1 MQRNNKLLLI
11 AIPLLIVAA
20 ALGYY
25 FLVFAKTPAFTVN
38 EVRKAVQNHDPEKFA
53 QYVDVNSVMSHAF
66 DDILLAKSK
75 IDDDNILSNPFAVSI
90 LHMIK
95 PQVVRL
101 MGDEA
106 LNRIANKKEDEKKIS
121 RDPVPDAMR
130 RNLERNI
137 PMDRLKLKDISI
149 KTKNDK
155 EAVASVVLHNDE
167 LDKDFTLD
175 ILMQPGQEGYWR
187 VTRISNLADFIVELD
202 KARDASRE
210 ERNKPMLDRM
220 GRAFSISDKR
230 LTLSS
235 NTKEPRLDIDFNLR
249 NNTGKN
255 INRFYYDV
263 EINDKE
269 GNQVYSCS
277 EKYNGKI
284 APTQV
289 VKAQVSK
296 ALSLEVS
303 ANREL
308 LAYKADSL
316 DFRVVATHI
325 YFDDGSV
332 METTALGR

>member
-1 MQRNNKLLLI
+1 MQRSNKLLLI

-53 QYVDVNSVMSHAF
+53 QYVDVNSVMNYAF

-95 PQVVRL
+95 PQVVHL

-106 LNRIANKKEDEKKIS
+106 LRRIANKKDGDGKAA

-137 PMDRLKLKDISI
+137 PMDRLKLKDISLSE
-149 KTKNDK
+149 KNDK
-155 EAVASVVLHNDE
+155 EAIASVELYNDQLE
-167 LDKDFTLD
+167 KDFTLD
-175 ILMQPGQEGYWR
+175 ILMQPNPDGYWR
-187 VTRISNLADFIVELD
+187 VTRIRNLADFIIDME
-202 KARDASRE
+202 KARNASKLAQD
-210 ERNKPMLDRM
+210 KPMLDRM
-220 GRAFSISDKR
+220 SRAFTISNKSLVFGGSI
-230 LTLSS
+230 
-235 NTKEPRLDIDFNLR
+235 KEPLLSIDFNLR
-249 NNTGKN
+249 NNTGKT

-263 EINDKE
+263 EISDREEKLL
-269 GNQVYSCS
+269 YSFS
-277 EKYNGKI
+277 EKYNGRI
-284 APTQV
+284 SPTQV
-289 VKAQVSK
+289 VRAKIRK
-296 ALSLEVS
+296 KLTPEVS
-303 ANREL
+303 ANRDL
-308 LAYKADSL
+308 LACKDDSL
-316 DFRVVATHI
+316 IFRIVATHI

-332 METTALGR
+332 METAALGR